1 MFTTAPSRFAESN
14 STLFSVR
21 APVGAI
27 NRAKVRCCIGR
38 GIASIKAHNDL
49 DSYIYYL
56 MLSLKKVFDN
66 YNGEG
71 TVFGSINRKS
81 LEEIKIVIPQT
92 EFALSINNIFKA
104 HDRRIESLEE
114 ENSRLSTLRDTLLPK
129 LMSGEIKI

>member
-1 MFTTAPSRFAESN
+1 
-14 STLFSVR
+14 
-21 APVGAI
+21 
-27 NRAKVRCCIGR
+27 
-38 GIASIKAHNDL
+38 
-49 DSYIYYL
+49 